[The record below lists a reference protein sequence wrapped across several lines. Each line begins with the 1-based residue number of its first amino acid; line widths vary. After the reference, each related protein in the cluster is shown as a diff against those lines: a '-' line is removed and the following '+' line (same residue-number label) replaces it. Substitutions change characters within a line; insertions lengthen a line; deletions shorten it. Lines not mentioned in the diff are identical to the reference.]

1 MLFNCNIDNPILISS
16 LNLEQLSVSIYLYQ
30 TTYLIFQTFVSCY
43 SLMNL
48 FSLIPFEITRSVE
61 GFYVRPTNQ
70 SMEARGSGDAEG
82 EFNLENYKVG
92 NLPTVFY
99 IPDFITDSEQTLLLR
114 NIYEVPSSKWKSL
127 KNRRLQNWG
136 GVVHEKGLLPLAIP
150 SWLTRITEEICE
162 KTNLFPSPINHVLIN
177 EYLPDQ
183 GIMPHQDGPAY
194 FPVVAIISLGSPV
207 VIDFSPHLSLNESS
221 RNTDPCM
228 VHDPLF
234 DEKTA
239 TILDENSELLE
250 SFSLVLNPRSLLIF
264 KDHAYSDF
272 LHGIKDSSTHKL
284 NKVLNAPCK
293 LQEHPIPNPCSTTN
307 KCDTSKGTEEEKVEK
322 EEKSELLHRTC
333 PRVSLTCRLVLKVRR
348 NIFKF

>member
-1 MLFNCNIDNPILISS
+1 MRFDIIKFKVFN
-16 LNLEQLSVSIYLYQ
+16 
-30 TTYLIFQTFVSCY
+30 FQFWVV
-43 SLMNL
+43 LL
-48 FSLIPFEITRSVE
+48 
-61 GFYVRPTNQ
+61 
-70 SMEARGSGDAEG
+70 
-82 EFNLENYKVG
+82 
-92 NLPTVFY
+92 TV
-99 IPDFITDSEQTLLLR
+99 
-114 NIYEVPSSKWKSL
+114 
-127 KNRRLQNWG
+127 
-136 GVVHEKGLLPLAIP
+136 P

-183 GIMPHQDGPAY
+183 GIMVCMYSVFLIVFGTLDRDVMAYELQGSCFIMTQGLSFFFQPHQDGPAY

-264 KDHAYSDF
+264 KDHAYSGVQNFDLCF
-272 LHGIKDSSTHKL
+272 W
-284 NKVLNAPCK
+284 VFF
-293 LQEHPIPNPCSTTN
+293 
-307 KCDTSKGTEEEKVEK
+307 CDNRQTINRITFQ
-322 EEKSELLHRTC
+322 
-333 PRVSLTCRLVLKVRR
+333 
-348 NIFKF
+348 IFCMV